1 MPSDFLSVWSKHL
14 RFRKEVLN
22 LSNIPIITDVKADIK
37 L

>member
-22 LSNIPIITDVKADIK
+22 LSIPIITDVKADIK